1 MFDSESVPCDFHIYF
16 LFKLL
21 DDIEATLQRKNN
33 KLELELKKMKVYLKD
48 TRNKLE
54 ETQKELRD
62 VTKEIALEAERKKSK
77 KKKVVVRNTT
87 RVNAIY

>member
-1 MFDSESVPCDFHIYF
+1 
-16 LFKLL
+16 
-21 DDIEATLQRKNN
+21 
-33 KLELELKKMKVYLKD
+33 MKVYLKD